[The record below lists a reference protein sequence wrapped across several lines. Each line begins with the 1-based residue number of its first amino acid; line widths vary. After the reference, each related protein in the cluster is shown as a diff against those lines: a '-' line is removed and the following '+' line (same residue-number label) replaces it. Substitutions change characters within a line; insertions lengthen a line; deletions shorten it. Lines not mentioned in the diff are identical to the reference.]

1 MRGNLIPTSVLKE
14 IMLDKQLSVEDAR
27 NRGYSSFAVGPSEN
41 TAGQQPEG
49 FQQAFMGSA
58 DAPPTAVEFGVTMF
72 VANDSCLAQSLTAV
86 YVTRFWIADN

>member
-1 MRGNLIPTSVLKE
+1 VVRGNLIPTGVLKD
-14 IMLDKQLSVEDAR
+14 IMLDKPVSVEVAR
-27 NRGYSSFAVGPSEN
+27 NGGYSSFAVGPSEN

-58 DAPPTAVEFGVTMF
+58 DAPPTAVELFGVTMS

-86 YVTRFWIADN
+86 M